1 MAAPCLL
8 VTGFGPFLQ
17 VSENPSGLVA
27 RALDGELL
35 DGIEVRGVELSVAFE
50 RIAPEYAAALA
61 GLAPRTPLALV
72 SLGVHRE
79 GWFRLE
85 ERARP
90 ELASDR
96 LDNDGRPAAAMGRL
110 GEGELHTGLDL
121 DALSGALLAGGAGEV
136 RRSDDAGGYVCER
149 TYYEVLERAGEL
161 GIPGL
166 FLHVPPVEFVPAVEQ
181 RGPVLA
187 LLREVLRQA
196 RSAQ

>member
-1 MAAPCLL
+1 VEEPVLL
-8 VTGFGPFLQ
+8 VTGFGPFLE
-17 VSENPSGLVA
+17 VLENPSGLLA
-27 RALDGELL
+27 RSLDGALVA
-35 DGIEVRGVELSVAFE
+35 GARVRGVELSVAFE

-61 GLAPRTPLALV
+61 GLAPLRPLALV

-96 LDNDGRPAAAMGRL
+96 PDNDGRPAAALGRL
-110 GEGELHTGLDL
+110 GEHELRTGLDL
-121 DALSGALLAGGAGEV
+121 EALGEALRRGGAAEV

-161 GIPGL
+161 GVPGL
-166 FLHVPPVEFVPAVEQ
+166 FLHVPPVEFVPAEDQRAPVE
-181 RGPVLA
+181 A
-187 LLREVLRQA
+187 LLAEVVRQA